1 LFTVSEVPDYFED
14 EFYHALLDGLKKT
27 SRVINP
33 YLVSFVLDELG
44 RRISLEKI
52 NDVKNRELRVE
63 LVRHEVKGSFENSH
77 SRFEWLTPTV

>member
-1 LFTVSEVPDYFED
+1 MFTVSEVPDYFED

-44 RRISLEKI
+44 SRISLEKI

-63 LVRHEVKGSFENSH
+63 LVRRGKRKFAELH
-77 SRFEWLTPTV
+77 